1 MRYFGWL
8 IRLNGNKAFEAF
20 KTDGFESLCFF
31 YNNYIVEI
39 FTRVVTF
46 YPILAPSGRCYFSN
60 ITHKSSANCSLNS
73 FIVLWKKELAIVI
86 SQKEK
91 EILALLKRDNQS
103 GLKILFEEYH
113 GPLCALAFRMVA
125 DRDIAKDIVQ
135 EVFIKLWA
143 HRQKLAI
150 TFSLSAYLKRS
161 VINTALNYLEK
172 DKRSSKVGLE
182 QIGDRPHG
190 NFSDQKISFDEL
202 SAQIDQAINNLP
214 VRTRSVFILIRK
226 EEMTYNEVSAALGIS
241 SKAVE
246 KEMMKALKLMREM
259 LKNYLLAIFIATAI
273 I

>member
-1 MRYFGWL
+1 
-8 IRLNGNKAFEAF
+8 
-20 KTDGFESLCFF
+20 
-31 YNNYIVEI
+31 
-39 FTRVVTF
+39 
-46 YPILAPSGRCYFSN
+46 
-60 ITHKSSANCSLNS
+60 
-73 FIVLWKKELAIVI
+73 VI

-91 EILALLKRDNQS
+91 DILALLKRDDQS

-113 GPLCALAFRMVA
+113 GYLCSLAFRMIA
-125 DRDIAKDIVQ
+125 DRDIAKDVVQ

-143 HRQKLAI
+143 HRQKLDI
-150 TFSLSAYLKRS
+150 TYSLSAYLKRS
-161 VINTALNYLEK
+161 VINTALNHLEK

-182 QIGDRPHG
+182 QIENRPHS
-190 NFSDQKISFDEL
+190 NFSDQKISFDEV

-226 EEMTYNEVSAALGIS
+226 EEMTYNEVSTALGIS

-259 LKNYLLAIFIATAI
+259 LKNYLPAIFIAVTI